1 MNKHQLASTIWES
14 ANQMRSKI
22 EANEYKDFI
31 LGFIFYKYLS
41 ERELELFRKEK
52 LSDEEIKKVD
62 ETDVQYAKHVRETLG
77 YFIAYGNILS
87 SKSLPAYM
95 AEEIFEYTDDH
106 ANIKRLIKGDR
117 VTAEYEYDNIG
128 RKISETNALGQ
139 TTKYKYSFRG
149 DLVEVI
155 NPDHTNTKNLYSSD
169 LGSIYET
176 NIYCDEK
183 GPVKKETIDD
193 FGRVTSVSEI
203 SVLESEN
210 TYNNQYN
217 YEDFYEDESE
227 FF

>member
-1 MNKHQLASTIWES
+1 MS
-14 ANQMRSKI
+14 AIIKEENWI
-22 EANEYKDFI
+22 GINEAAEF
-31 LGFIFYKYLS
+31 LGVK
-41 ERELELFRKEK
+41 
-52 LSDEEIKKVD
+52 
-62 ETDVQYAKHVRETLG
+62 
-77 YFIAYGNILS
+77 
-87 SKSLPAYM
+87 PA
-95 AEEIFEYTDDH
+95 
-106 ANIKRLIKGDR
+106 
-117 VTAEYEYDNIG
+117 NIG

-217 YEDFYEDESE
+217 Y
-227 FF
+227 